1 MTNSEIKDYWLSE
14 GQEITI
20 FSPAILQPLLLQ
32 EHTEKF
38 LSTVGLPSEAAPYLS
53 FSTNTQG
60 SWNSIARITDID
72 TALNSS
78 FKNLIQI
85 GSDGSGNAIAV
96 DTEKNDI
103 IELLDHDNG
112 FKLIFIN
119 SSIESF
125 AFSLLAYSRFISSV
139 LAAGKENSYFDTH
152 FTDEQFNTLKNKLIL
167 SDKDFDKSEFW
178 HSELDMLLG
187 NREAYKH
194 ESGN

>member
-1 MTNSEIKDYWLSE
+1 MTNSEIKAYWLSE
-14 GQEITI
+14 GQEVTI

-38 LSTVGLPSEAAPYLS
+38 LSIVGLPSEAAPYLS

-60 SWNSIARITDID
+60 SWNSIARIIDID
-72 TALNSS
+72 TALDSS
-78 FKNLIQI
+78 FKNFIQI
-85 GSDGSGNAIAV
+85 GSDGSGNAIAI

-125 AFSLLAYSRFISSV
+125 AFSLVAYSRFISSV
-139 LAAGKENSYFDTH
+139 LASGEENSYFDTH
-152 FTDEQFNTLKNKLIL
+152 FTDEQFNLLKNRLIL
-167 SDKDFDKSEFW
+167 ADNDFDKSEFW
-178 HSELDMLLG
+178 YSELDMLLG
-187 NREAYKH
+187 NREAYKN
-194 ESGN
+194 ESGD